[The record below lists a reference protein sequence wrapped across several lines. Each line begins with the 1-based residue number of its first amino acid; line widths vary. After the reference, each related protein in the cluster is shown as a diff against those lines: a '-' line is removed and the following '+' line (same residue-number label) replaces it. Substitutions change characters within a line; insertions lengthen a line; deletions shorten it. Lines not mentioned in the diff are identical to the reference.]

1 MSMSRISAVHG
12 RQIFDSR
19 GRPTVEVDV
28 TLQNGVRGRAAV
40 PSGAST
46 GAAEALELRDG
57 DMAAYGGLGVTK
69 AAAHVN
75 DEIARAVSGM
85 DPEDQRGVDDRLREL
100 DGTENLSRLG
110 ANAVL
115 GVSLASCRA
124 AAAAQGA
131 PLWRRVMAI
140 SGNASPIMPMPMVNI
155 LSGGKHAGGGMD
167 IQDFLMIPASARG
180 FDEAMRMIAAVRTSA
195 TALCAQAGLPVLLA
209 DEGGLSPGLQTP
221 REALDLMVQSFEA
234 AGLEPGRDAVI
245 ALDMAAAGLAT
256 ENGYNFERAGQ
267 HFSGAELVEEIAGWV
282 SEYPIASI
290 EDALGEEDWPHWRM
304 LLARVSDIQLIGD
317 DLLCTNPLRIAKAA
331 SEKAANAALIKVNQ
345 NGTLSG
351 TLDAMAA
358 ARSAGFTSVVSA
370 RSGETEDDFIADL
383 AVGTG
388 AGQIKI
394 GSVRC
399 GERMA
404 KYNQLVRI
412 AEAVGDSNIAPWP
425 PQKPVTT

>member
-12 RQIFDSR
+12 RQVFDSR

-57 DMAAYGGLGVTK
+57 DMAAYDGLGVTK
-69 AAAHVN
+69 AVAHVN
-75 DEIARAVSGM
+75 YEIARAVSGM

-100 DGTENLSRLG
+100 DGTKNISRLG

-115 GVSLASCRA
+115 GVSMASCRA

-167 IQDFLMIPASARG
+167 IQDFLMIPASARSL
-180 FDEAMRMIAAVRTSA
+180 DEAMRMIMAVRTSA
-195 TALCAQAGLPVLLA
+195 TFLCGQAGLPVLLA
-209 DEGGLSPGLQTP
+209 DEGGLSPGLRTARQ
-221 REALDLMVQSFEA
+221 ALDLMVQSFEA

-245 ALDMAAAGLAT
+245 ALDMAAAGLAV
-256 ENGYNFERAGQ
+256 EDGYNFERAGQ

-282 SEYPIASI
+282 ADYPVASI
-290 EDALGEEDWPHWRM
+290 EDALGEED
-304 LLARVSDIQLIGD
+304 
-317 DLLCTNPLRIAKAA
+317 
-331 SEKAANAALIKVNQ
+331 
-345 NGTLSG
+345 
-351 TLDAMAA
+351 
-358 ARSAGFTSVVSA
+358 
-370 RSGETEDDFIADL
+370 
-383 AVGTG
+383 
-388 AGQIKI
+388 
-394 GSVRC
+394 
-399 GERMA
+399 
-404 KYNQLVRI
+404 
-412 AEAVGDSNIAPWP
+412 
-425 PQKPVTT
+425 